1 MLRRRLR
8 LRVSTAIFHV
18 AVRDDWDAARAA
30 GRYEVSS
37 RGRTLADEGFIH
49 ASTHEQLPGTL
60 ERFYGDLDPS
70 SLVILEL
77 DVDALDAAGS
87 PVRYEPVPG
96 ARAPFP
102 HVYGPIPTAAVLEVH
117 PVAQS

>member
-1 MLRRRLR
+1 M
-8 LRVSTAIFHV
+8 SAAIFHV
-18 AVRDDWDAARAA
+18 ALREDWDAARAA
-30 GRYEVSS
+30 GCYEVSS
-37 RGRTLADEGFIH
+37 RGVTLADGGFIH

-60 ERFYGDLDPS
+60 ERYYGDLDPA

-77 DVDALDAAGS
+77 DADALAAAGS

-102 HVYGPIPTAAVLEVH
+102 HVYGPIPTAAVIGVH
-117 PVAQS
+117 PVGQS